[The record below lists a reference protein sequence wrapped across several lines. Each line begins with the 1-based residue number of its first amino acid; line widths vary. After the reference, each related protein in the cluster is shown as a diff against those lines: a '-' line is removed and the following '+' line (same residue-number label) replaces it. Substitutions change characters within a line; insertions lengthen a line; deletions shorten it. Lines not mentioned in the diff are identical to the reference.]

1 MTRAPGSGTAGG
13 TWWSRDS
20 ERRPETTI
28 PLTKKSLPLALCAI
42 PLFGVVACGG
52 GADVRSEVSTTT
64 TGQQLMDLKKALDSG
79 AMTQK
84 EYDQE
89 RKKILEKK

>member
-1 MTRAPGSGTAGG
+1 MIGSL
-13 TWWSRDS
+13 SRNLVLS
-20 ERRPETTI
+20 
-28 PLTKKSLPLALCAI
+28 ALCGF
-42 PLFGVVACGG
+42 LLLGVAACGG
-52 GADVRSEVSTTT
+52 GGAEVSSQVSTTT